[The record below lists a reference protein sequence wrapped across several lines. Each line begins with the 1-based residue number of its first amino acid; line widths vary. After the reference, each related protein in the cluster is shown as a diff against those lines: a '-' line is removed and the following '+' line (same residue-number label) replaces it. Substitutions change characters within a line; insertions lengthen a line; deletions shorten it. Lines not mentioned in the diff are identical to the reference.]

1 VGGKIDFINTCESY
15 NYLTLQHIINVL
27 HYLFICLIKFI
38 ISLQTRVVINFFNKK
53 TEL

>member
-1 VGGKIDFINTCESY
+1 VVGGNDFINTCESY

-38 ISLQTRVVINFFNKK
+38 ISLHNKNCYKFF
-53 TEL
+53 